1 MSESI
6 KPISILVCA
15 LGGEG
20 GGVFAEWLVTAA
32 RIEGYYAQGTSIPGV
47 AQRTGATTYYVEIY
61 PEKIESLNS
70 RRPILS
76 LYPVKGDLDVLVSS
90 ELLETARQA
99 GTGML
104 TREKTSVISS
114 TSRTLTTNEKMALG
128 DGRLGSDELMEL
140 VRSNSK
146 SLIHFDMDRVAA
158 ESGTVISS
166 VLLGALVGSGVI
178 PISTETFE
186 AVIAESGKGVEA
198 SLIGFRKAVK
208 ISQNLDQDY
217 LVNKNELTG
226 LENIDSRIGGL
237 LVDCPSDIQHLASI
251 GLTRVEQFQN
261 PRYGEKYLARL
272 RGIFDLESRVRMGD
286 KEDKFLVTREVSKN
300 LAVLMAFDDII
311 KVAGLKSSPSR
322 FIRIRDEVKADQTD
336 LVKIFDFFK
345 PGLPEIAG
353 VLPSFLSRKLIAFAE
368 KRAKSGLKPI
378 AFPIKVR
385 SHSVS
390 GFLLLR
396 FVAGLKFLRP
406 FGARFKDEQRV
417 IDVWLKSI
425 RVALSDNQSLAYEIA
440 RSGKLIKG
448 YGETNERGKKNFLHI
463 LENVVPN
470 IPSSESDAG
479 KVVASL
485 IEGALKDEGGVAF
498 AKAVEGVGMAAPVP
512 TIRPIRWF
520 KKTDLKKQ
528 S

>member
-1 MSESI
+1 
-6 KPISILVCA
+6 
-15 LGGEG
+15 
-20 GGVFAEWLVTAA
+20 
-32 RIEGYYAQGTSIPGV
+32 
-47 AQRTGATTYYVEIY
+47 
-61 PEKIESLNS
+61 
-70 RRPILS
+70 
-76 LYPVKGDLDVLVSS
+76 
-90 ELLETARQA
+90 
-99 GTGML
+99 
-104 TREKTSVISS
+104 
-114 TSRTLTTNEKMALG
+114 
-128 DGRLGSDELMEL
+128 
-140 VRSNSK
+140 
-146 SLIHFDMDRVAA
+146 
-158 ESGTVISS
+158 
-166 VLLGALVGSGVI
+166 
-178 PISTETFE
+178 
-186 AVIAESGKGVEA
+186 
-198 SLIGFRKAVK
+198 
-208 ISQNLDQDY
+208 
-217 LVNKNELTG
+217 
-226 LENIDSRIGGL
+226 
-237 LVDCPSDIQHLASI
+237 
-251 GLTRVEQFQN
+251 
-261 PRYGEKYLARL
+261 
-272 RGIFDLESRVRMGD
+272 
-286 KEDKFLVTREVSKN
+286 
-300 LAVLMAFDDII
+300 
-311 KVAGLKSSPSR
+311 VAGLKSSPSR

-353 VLPSFLSRKLIAFAE
+353 VLPSFLSRKLIAYAE
-368 KRAKSGLKPI
+368 KRAKSGLNPI

-385 SHSVS
+385 SHSIS

-425 RVALSDNQSLAYEIA
+425 RVALNDNQSLAYEIA
-440 RSGKLIKG
+440 RAGKLIKG

-528 S
+528 L